1 MLNLKIGSKIL
12 FTALIP
18 VILLS
23 VVLAV
28 ISIGNIRK
36 MGNAEIK
43 LIEDTMMSLK
53 KAELSNYLDLAET
66 SVKHIMEDS
75 SLSEEEARH
84 QAKETIRKLFYGAD
98 GYYFIYTYEGI
109 NVLLPPSPQR
119 EGTSMWDVQDKEG
132 LYLVRELVKQAKDG
146 GGYLVYMWDKP
157 SEKTVAK
164 KLSYSVPMGDWG
176 WALGTGFYI
185 DDIDK
190 EVAKI
195 RESVSKEIGAVIF
208 KFILITLVCIGV
220 ITAAA
225 LYVARRISNNIR
237 NVSASLKEISEG
249 EGDLTKVISVSTH
262 DEVGELG
269 RYFNEFISK
278 LRDIIQTVMMNA
290 DTVASSSTELAAST
304 EELSTTM
311 NDQAAQISGVAS
323 ATEQMTA
330 SAAEVS
336 GSINEGRNNIEETN
350 ALTIQGNKKLQEA
363 VNEMIVIK
371 GNVET
376 LGKTIEGL
384 LESSSRIGDI
394 LNVITDI
401 ADQTNLLALN
411 AAIEAARAGEHGR
424 GFAVVADEVRKLA
437 ERTQTSTGEI
447 SSIIQSLQKEAKLA
461 STEMSNAKG
470 KVEGGVEI
478 INETK
483 TTFERIVSA
492 VDTMSRVNEIIQ
504 SAVEEQVG
512 AIHNINESTQVIASG
527 VEESSSALQEVAS
540 TISSLQIQAD
550 ELKMLVNKFKI

>member
-1 MLNLKIGSKIL
+1 MFNLKIGSKIL
-12 FTALIP
+12 LTAVVP

-23 VVLAV
+23 VILAV

-36 MGNAEIK
+36 MGNEEIE
-43 LIEDTMMSLK
+43 LVETTMMNLK
-53 KAELSNYLDLAET
+53 KAELSNYIDLAKT
-66 SVKHIMEDS
+66 SVKHITENT
-75 SLSEEEARH
+75 SLTQEEA
-84 QAKETIRKLFYGAD
+84 QQQIKETIRQLFYGAD
-98 GYYFIYTYEGI
+98 GYYFIYTYDGI
-109 NVLLPPSPQR
+109 NILLPPSPQR

-132 LYLVRELVKQAKDG
+132 VFLIRELVKQAQAG
-146 GGYLVYMWDKP
+146 GGYLVYLWDKP

-164 KLSYSVPMGDWG
+164 KLSFSVPLGNWG

-195 RESVSKEIGAVIF
+195 RENISKEIGAVIF
-208 KFILITLVCIGV
+208 KFILISVVCIG
-220 ITAAA
+220 IIIAAA
-225 LYVARRISNNIR
+225 LYISKRVSNNIR
-237 NVSASLKEISEG
+237 SVSSSLKEIAEG
-249 EGDLTKVISVSTH
+249 EGDLTKVIAVSTH

-278 LRDIIQTVMMNA
+278 LRDIIQTVMLNA
-290 DTVASSSTELAAST
+290 DAVASSSTQLAAST

-363 VNEMIVIK
+363 VNEMVVIK
-371 GNVET
+371 GNVEA

-384 LESSSRIGDI
+384 LASSSRIGDI

-447 SSIIQSLQKEAKLA
+447 SSIIQNLQKEAKLA
-461 STEMSNAKG
+461 STEMSNARD
-470 KVEGGVEI
+470 KVEGGVNI
-478 INETK
+478 INDTK
-483 TTFERIVSA
+483 STFENIVTS

-512 AIHNINESTQVIASG
+512 AIHNINESTQMIASG

>member
-1 MLNLKIGSKIL
+1 MFNLKIGSKIL
-12 FTALIP
+12 FTAVIP

-23 VVLAV
+23 VILAV

-36 MGNAEIK
+36 MGNEEIR
-43 LIEDTMMSLK
+43 LIETTMMNLK
-53 KAELSNYLDLAET
+53 KAELSNYIDLANT
-66 SVKHIMEDS
+66 SVKHILQDS
-75 SLSEEEARH
+75 SLSREEAQN
-84 QAKETIRKLFYGAD
+84 QAKETVRQLFYGAD

-132 LYLVRELVKQAKDG
+132 LYLVRELVKQAQNG

-164 KLSYSVPMGDWG
+164 KLSYSVPMADWG

-195 RESVSKEIGAVIF
+195 REGISKEIGAVVF
-208 KFILITLVCIGV
+208 KFILITLICIGI
-220 ITAAA
+220 ITAIAI
-225 LYVARRISNNIR
+225 YVSKRISNNIR
-237 NVSASLKEISEG
+237 SVSASLKEIAEG
-249 EGDLTKVISVSTH
+249 EGDLTKAIQVTTE
-262 DEVGELG
+262 DEVGELS
-269 RYFNEFISK
+269 RYFNQFISK
-278 LRDIIQTVMMNA
+278 LRDIIQTVMLNA
-290 DTVASSSTELAAST
+290 DSVASSSTELAAST

-311 NDQAAQISGVAS
+311 NDQASQISGVAS

-336 GSINEGRNNIEETN
+336 GSINEGRNNIEDTN
-350 ALTIQGNKKLQEA
+350 ALTMQGNKKLQEA

-371 GNVET
+371 GNVEA
-376 LGKTIEGL
+376 LGQTIEGL
-384 LESSSRIGDI
+384 LASSSRIGDI

-447 SSIIQSLQKEAKLA
+447 SSIIKNLQKEAKLA
-461 STEMSNAKG
+461 STEMNNAKD

-478 INETK
+478 INDTK
-483 TTFERIVSA
+483 STFENIVLA
-492 VDTMSRVNEIIQ
+492 VDTMSRVNGIIQ

-512 AIHNINESTQVIASG
+512 AIHNINESTQMIASG